1 MVPVF
6 RGRRRKSWFRHY
18 TVIVGTEQSGLVGAK
33 ISAMVSFQICGRC
46 GSGQEHLRTRHG
58 NPHWALDRTSLY
70 LQWLL
75 RKHVDKSINERIFL
89 ILLLGSFYGGRL

>member
-1 MVPVF
+1 M
-6 RGRRRKSWFRHY
+6 
-18 TVIVGTEQSGLVGAK
+18 IVGTEQSGLVGAREEREDLCNGK
-33 ISAMVSFQICGRC
+33 LCGRC

-58 NPHWALDRTSLY
+58 SPHWALDRTSLY